1 MVVGVNLLHEP
12 ISSYKMQPCRV
23 GVERSKVEVQF
34 RDLHV
39 QAEVLIGDSGLP
51 TVGNSFKGLLEVK
64 PSMTITSLM
73 LLCT

>member
-1 MVVGVNLLHEP
+1 MVVDDSTLHKP
-12 ISSYKMQPCRV
+12 ISSCTLQPCRV

-64 PSMTITSLM
+64 HNMTATNLM
-73 LLCT
+73 LLCP